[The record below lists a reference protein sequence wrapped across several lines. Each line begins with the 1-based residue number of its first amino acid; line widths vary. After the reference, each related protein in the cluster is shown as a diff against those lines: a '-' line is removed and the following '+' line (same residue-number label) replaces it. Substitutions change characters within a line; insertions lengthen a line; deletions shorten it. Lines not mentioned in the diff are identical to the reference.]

1 MAWPCSWT
9 ALLVACNVGNT
20 DIVSR
25 LVKVSGVDVNYQDAD
40 GYSALYCALS
50 KGHSRIVKILGR
62 LSIFTVL
69 KIIGVSQVKLKRGT
83 NIVFLG
89 EISFNISIK

>member
-25 LVKVSGVDVNYQDAD
+25 LVKVSGVDINYQDAD
-40 GYSALYCALS
+40 ALN
-50 KGHSRIVKILGR
+50 KGHSRIVNILGR

>member
-25 LVKVSGVDVNYQDAD
+25 LVKVSGVDIN
-40 GYSALYCALS
+40 YSALYCALN
-50 KGHSRIVKILGR
+50 KGHSRIVNILGR

-69 KIIGVSQVKLKRGT
+69 KIIGVLQVKLKRGT

-89 EISFNISIK
+89 EISFNISLK